1 MVRDSFV
8 FDMYEFYVI
17 ELEEEGE
24 VPVVR
29 LSNSNLLE
37 SGNGMLTLYGG
48 EDYERKGHYTDIW
61 HLTVSVQNVSSGRE
75 DEFVAKVKYTKVNY
89 ENSEQN
95 YQILSWRK
103 GFTLHYLKSQDNPV
117 MIGGTF
123 GNHQESQILVVL
135 PEKKCEDVEHFRE
148 GQCVAC
154 PIGSLFD
161 KQSKEC
167 DWCNPSEFFH

>member
-1 MVRDSFV
+1 
-8 FDMYEFYVI
+8 
-17 ELEEEGE
+17 
-24 VPVVR
+24 VR

-37 SGNGMLTLYGG
+37 AGNGMLTLYGG

-61 HLTVSVQNVSSGRE
+61 HLQIVINNQTGE
-75 DEFVAKVKYTKVNY
+75 DVAQVKYTKVDY
-89 ENSEQN
+89 EGEDRN

-135 PEKKCEDVEHFRE
+135 PEKKCEDIQHFRE
-148 GQCVAC
+148 GQCVSC
-154 PIGSLFD
+154 PTGS
-161 KQSKEC
+161 KYNKVSKEC
-167 DWCNPSEFFH
+167 DWCAP